1 MTEPLYPSR
10 KLSWEEVSRRIQNQ
24 LESLLGRP
32 LSCRVFL
39 EDLDYWGL
47 ANDTVFTQTEVE
59 RLLRATGAGRDEWQ
73 ENLYPDEEESKSLGM
88 GLSRLLLQQALH
100 GNWETEFCT
109 AESLW
114 LLNYHTVGAG
124 QTLALRL
131 PGVEVPLEELRP
143 QEELFHYFEEHG
155 PTQAS
160 LMDFCEPYQER
171 YHAELCWPYPISDG
185 CHNGIF
191 LVPVRE
197 GILSLPYDCVERE
210 EYEIFLLEDASL
222 CDSQFLKTLWEDWNS
237 YSGELSQALENMAWL
252 VRKLEQQKGGPTNG
266 STSASHC

>member
-10 KLSWEEVSRRIQNQ
+10 KLSWEEVSRRIQDQ

-114 LLNYHTVGAG
+114 LLNYHTVGTSRTWRCGCLEWKSPWRNFVPRRNCSTILRNTVPPRLLSWTSVNLIRRGTTRNCAG
-124 QTLALRL
+124 PIPSQTAATTASFWCLCGKESSAC
-131 PGVEVPLEELRP
+131 
-143 QEELFHYFEEHG
+143 
-155 PTQAS
+155 PTIV
-160 LMDFCEPYQER
+160 
-171 YHAELCWPYPISDG
+171 W
-185 CHNGIF
+185 
-191 LVPVRE
+191 
-197 GILSLPYDCVERE
+197 
-210 EYEIFLLEDASL
+210 
-222 CDSQFLKTLWEDWNS
+222 
-237 YSGELSQALENMAWL
+237 SGRNTRSSFWRMPACAI
-252 VRKLEQQKGGPTNG
+252 P
-266 STSASHC
+266 SF

>member
-10 KLSWEEVSRRIQNQ
+10 KLSWEEVSRRIQDQ

-59 RLLRATGAGRDEWQ
+59 RLLRAPGAGRDEWQ

-114 LLNYHTVGAG
+114 LLNYHAVGTSR
-124 QTLALRL
+124 TLALRL

-143 QEELFHYFEEHG
+143 QEELFHYFEENKVVGLLRMLTGFGEIEIVFDTVSKSGMAMMRKKYMKQVGHRDA
-155 PTQAS
+155 QMFFYVDSAS
-160 LMDFCEPYQER
+160 ELTGKIGSGVRVLAEEPYYR
-171 YHAELCWPYPISDG
+171 HIPRTGLKLSTKISMSVSDRFWMVKMV
-185 CHNGIF
+185 H
-191 LVPVRE
+191 LATE
-197 GILSLPYDCVERE
+197 
-210 EYEIFLLEDASL
+210 
-222 CDSQFLKTLWEDWNS
+222 
-237 YSGELSQALENMAWL
+237 
-252 VRKLEQQKGGPTNG
+252 
-266 STSASHC
+266 

>member
-10 KLSWEEVSRRIQNQ
+10 KLSWEEVSRRIQDQ

-114 LLNYHTVGAG
+114 LLNYHTVGTSR
-124 QTLALRL
+124 TLALRL

-160 LMDFCEPYQER
+160 LDIVK
-171 YHAELCWPYPISDG
+171 IS
-185 CHNGIF
+185 
-191 LVPVRE
+191 
-197 GILSLPYDCVERE
+197 
-210 EYEIFLLEDASL
+210 
-222 CDSQFLKTLWEDWNS
+222 
-237 YSGELSQALENMAWL
+237 
-252 VRKLEQQKGGPTNG
+252 
-266 STSASHC
+266 